1 MVAATLQDIIRRYK
15 ASKFG
20 TTESVRTAFDSF
32 PDQVIA
38 FGVIYLGG
46 IGLRHIMVW
55 QAELGSEVRYH
66 LGSVVKSKLIYYR
79 FSGRACVPYTKCEL
93 RMQTAHQM

>member
-38 FGVIYLGG
+38 FGVIYLGVRG
-46 IGLRHIMVW
+46 IGLRHVISGRQNVVVKGDAILDVENQW
-55 QAELGSEVRYH
+55 DEVRKI
-66 LGSVVKSKLIYYR
+66 LD
-79 FSGRACVPYTKCEL
+79 
-93 RMQTAHQM
+93 